1 MGYRSDVVLAVS
13 EELMPHFLGALAKT
27 PEARAFVFKDH
38 CTMEENYDG
47 KKTFL
52 VHWSSVKWYDSFPGV
67 AAVQEFVDDCFDD
80 KIDGFEDIYENYRFI
95 RLGEDTSDMEEKG
108 SLCSWDICFHRSIA
122 F

>member
-38 CTMEENYDG
+38 CAMEENYDG

-67 AAVQEFVDDCFDD
+67 AAVQEFVERCENGDIDLEDLDDH
-80 KIDGFEDIYENYRFI
+80 YRFI
-95 RLGEDTSDMEEKG
+95 RLGEDTSDMEEEG
-108 SLCSWDICFHRSIA
+108 NLCSWDICFHRSIA